1 MNGLS
6 SLPTRTG
13 RARSLRIAILTH
25 STNPRGGVVHALEL
39 ADALVRLGHEPV
51 VHAPDPRGAGFFRPT
66 LADVVSVP
74 ASPAGPDVAEMVRR
88 RAADYVRHF
97 EAPAHRRFDVWHAQD
112 GISGNALADLK
123 RRGLIDR
130 FARTVH
136 HIDSFRD
143 PRLLALQERAIHAA
157 TEHFV
162 VSRLW
167 RDELVQRYGLAPT
180 LVGNGVD
187 TSRYS
192 ARPAPEDA
200 RLRERLGLGRGP
212 VILSVGGVE
221 ARKNPVRLLEAFV
234 QLHALNPAARLVIA
248 GGASVLDHH
257 ACRDRF
263 AAVFAAS
270 GLPASAV
277 IETGP
282 LPQADM
288 PALYRVADVLAFPS
302 LTEGF
307 GLVVLEAMA
316 SGTPCVV
323 SRIAPFT
330 EHLHEDEVA
339 WCNPE
344 SPASIANAIGMAL
357 GPEFAAR
364 LRARGLRAARR
375 HDWEATALAHLPLYH
390 RLAELQHA

>member
-1 MNGLS
+1 MNGPLT
-6 SLPTRTG
+6 P
-13 RARSLRIAILTH
+13 RARPERARPLRIAILTH

-51 VHAPDPRGAGFFRPT
+51 VHAPDPRGTGFFRPT
-66 LADVVSVP
+66 LTEVVGVP

-97 EAPAHRRFDVWHAQD
+97 EVAAHRRFDVWHAQD

-157 TEHFV
+157 SEHFV

-200 RLRERLGLGRGP
+200 ALRARLGLGRGP

-221 ARKNPVRLLEAFV
+221 ARKNTVRLLEAFA
-234 QLHALNPAARLVIA
+234 QLHAVHPTAQLVIA

-257 ACRDRF
+257 DFRDRF
-263 AAVFAAS
+263 AEAFARS
-270 GLPASAV
+270 GLPAAAV
-277 IETGP
+277 LETGP
-282 LPQADM
+282 LPQVDM
-288 PALYRVADVLAFPS
+288 PALYRLAHVLAFPS

-330 EHLHEDEVA
+330 EHLRDDEVA

-357 GPEFAAR
+357 GTDFAAS

-375 HDWEATALAHLPLYH
+375 HDWEATALAHIPLYR